1 MQKSSIENKNETDSS
16 TSSLISATTS
26 ILKEK
31 NLDITAE
38 EEAEIQKKLSH
49 AKAEIQNLI
58 TEGQRLRLANQKLQ
72 EDINLHANRYEL
84 CMNWEYCINI
94 VLFAIISY
102 ISQTLHFPFFSK
114 SPSNGVTATGFGEKE
129 TTNSKNTLAGGR
141 HSFQSKSKIEI
152 IMQSKVAFVLVCILV
167 MWLGIGMGKFIM

>member
-1 MQKSSIENKNETDSS
+1 MHTTGTWDNAFKYLTKYIWSLISEIIFKYFYFITDDVEDVSDGNSNILVQKSSIENKNETDSS

-72 EDINLHANRYEL
+72 EDINLHANR
-84 CMNWEYCINI
+84 
-94 VLFAIISY
+94 
-102 ISQTLHFPFFSK
+102 
-114 SPSNGVTATGFGEKE
+114 
-129 TTNSKNTLAGGR
+129 
-141 HSFQSKSKIEI
+141 
-152 IMQSKVAFVLVCILV
+152 
-167 MWLGIGMGKFIM
+167 

>member
-1 MQKSSIENKNETDSS
+1 METLRIYIWSLISEIIFIYFFFITDEVEDVSDGNSNVLVQKSSIENKNETDSS

-38 EEAEIQKKLSH
+38 EEAEIQRKLSH

-72 EDINLHANRYEL
+72 EDINLHANRYE
-84 CMNWEYCINI
+84 
-94 VLFAIISY
+94 
-102 ISQTLHFPFFSK
+102 
-114 SPSNGVTATGFGEKE
+114 
-129 TTNSKNTLAGGR
+129 
-141 HSFQSKSKIEI
+141 
-152 IMQSKVAFVLVCILV
+152 FVV
-167 MWLGIGMGKFIM
+167 

>member
-38 EEAEIQKKLSH
+38 EEAEIQRKLSH

-72 EDINLHANRYEL
+72 EDINLHANRYE
-84 CMNWEYCINI
+84 
-94 VLFAIISY
+94 
-102 ISQTLHFPFFSK
+102 
-114 SPSNGVTATGFGEKE
+114 
-129 TTNSKNTLAGGR
+129 
-141 HSFQSKSKIEI
+141 
-152 IMQSKVAFVLVCILV
+152 FVVWCEFKRI
-167 MWLGIGMGKFIM
+167 FEFYN

>member
-1 MQKSSIENKNETDSS
+1 MFFFKTDDVEDVSDGNSNILVQKSSIENKNETDSS

-72 EDINLHANRYEL
+72 EDINLHANR
-84 CMNWEYCINI
+84 
-94 VLFAIISY
+94 
-102 ISQTLHFPFFSK
+102 
-114 SPSNGVTATGFGEKE
+114 
-129 TTNSKNTLAGGR
+129 
-141 HSFQSKSKIEI
+141 
-152 IMQSKVAFVLVCILV
+152 
-167 MWLGIGMGKFIM
+167 

>member
-1 MQKSSIENKNETDSS
+1 METLRNIYGQWFHKLCWNICIFKTDEVEDVSDGNSNVLVQKSSIENKNETDSS

-49 AKAEIQNLI
+49 AKAEIQSLI

-72 EDINLHANRYEL
+72 EDINLHANRYEFVVW
-84 CMNWEYCINI
+84 CEFKCI
-94 VLFAIISY
+94 FW
-102 ISQTLHFPFFSK
+102 
-114 SPSNGVTATGFGEKE
+114 
-129 TTNSKNTLAGGR
+129 
-141 HSFQSKSKIEI
+141 
-152 IMQSKVAFVLVCILV
+152 ILQ
-167 MWLGIGMGKFIM
+167 

>member
-1 MQKSSIENKNETDSS
+1 MTFGQWFQKKNCTNENCVASFNTVLQKLVRGLKVCINNFLKTLHNIWSRISEIILEYFFFITDDVEDVSDGNSNILVQKSSIENKNETDSS

-72 EDINLHANRYEL
+72 EDINLHANRYE
-84 CMNWEYCINI
+84 
-94 VLFAIISY
+94 
-102 ISQTLHFPFFSK
+102 
-114 SPSNGVTATGFGEKE
+114 
-129 TTNSKNTLAGGR
+129 
-141 HSFQSKSKIEI
+141 
-152 IMQSKVAFVLVCILV
+152 FVV
-167 MWLGIGMGKFIM
+167 